1 MRTDEPCP
9 GSSVKRRDQEASMR
23 IPTALALAPLLLTLA
38 LAAPAAAQPQ
48 ERFGAN
54 QPTGAGAG
62 QTKALDFAGGRIFQA
77 TGFGNTFMVTT
88 KAGNV
93 IIDTSLPTNAARHH
107 ALLKAVSAAP
117 IKDII
122 LTHSHGDHTGG
133 VPAWKEAGTHVI
145 GQANEVEFRNY
156 QTRLEGFFVA
166 RNSAQYNAP
175 AGALGAGARGYNAP
189 AGALGAGARG
199 IGASPGN
206 YAAAPL
212 ADVLFDKE
220 YRFKLGDL
228 TFDCLAMPG
237 ETPDMLNVWIP
248 ELKALFIGD
257 NYYAS
262 FPNMYTLRGTL
273 TRPALN
279 YVQSIDKV
287 LALKPEIV
295 LPSHG
300 NPIVGAANV
309 QRVLTQY
316 RDAILYVHDAT
327 VRGMNQGKDA
337 FTLMKEIKLPPE
349 LEVGEGYGAI
359 SWSVRGIYEGY
370 AGWFDG
376 DPATMYSTAPPQAY
390 AEIVRL
396 AGGAG
401 PVAARAEGLVATDP
415 ALALRL
421 TSAALDAEPKNPAA
435 LAARR
440 HALEGLLA
448 ASQNSNESGWLHA
461 GLNRVEA
468 AQK

>member
-1 MRTDEPCP
+1 
-9 GSSVKRRDQEASMR
+9 MR
-23 IPTALALAPLLLTLA
+23 IILATVLALS
-38 LAAPAAAQPQ
+38 LAAPAMGQPSPTGDAPLGAAQP
-48 ERFGAN
+48 
-54 QPTGAGAG
+54 TSAGAG
-62 QTKALDFAGGRIFQA
+62 QTKALEFAGGRIFQA

-93 IIDTSLPTNAARHH
+93 IIDTSSAQNAKRHH
-107 ALLKAVSAAP
+107 ALLRAVSTAP
-117 IKDII
+117 IKDIV
-122 LTHSHGDHTGG
+122 LTHAHGDHAGG
-133 VPAWKEAGTHVI
+133 VAIWKEPGTRVV
-145 GQANEVEFRNY
+145 GQENEVSFRNY
-156 QTRLEGFFVA
+156 MTRLEGFFAV
-166 RNSAQYNAP
+166 RNAAQYNAP
-175 AGALGAGARGYNAP
+175 GLRQVANP
-189 AGALGAGARG
+189 N
-199 IGASPGN
+199 PGN
-206 YAAAPL
+206 YAATPL

-262 FPNMYTLRGTL
+262 FPNMYTLRGTP

-279 YVQSIDKV
+279 YVESINKV

-300 NPIVGAANV
+300 VPIVGAANV

-327 VRGMNQGKDA
+327 VRGMNQGQDVYS
-337 FTLMKEIKLPPE
+337 LMKTIKLPPE
-349 LEVGEGYGAI
+349 LYVGEGYGAI

-376 DPATMYSTAPPQAY
+376 DPATMYATAPAEAY

-401 PVAARAEGLVATDP
+401 PVASRAEALVASDP

-421 TSAALDAEPKNPAA
+421 TSAALSVEPKNPAA
-435 LAARR
+435 LTARKA
-440 HALEGLLA
+440 ALEKLMA
-448 ASQNSNESGWLHA
+448 ASKNSNESGWLHA
-461 GLNRVEA
+461 GLNEVAA

>member
-1 MRTDEPCP
+1 MRT
-9 GSSVKRRDQEASMR
+9 
-23 IPTALALAPLLLTLA
+23 I
-38 LAAPAAAQPQ
+38 LAAAALSLGWALSLAGPAAAQQQ
-48 ERFGAN
+48 ERLGPN
-54 QPTGAGAG
+54 QPTNAGAG
-62 QTKALDFAGGRIFQA
+62 QTKALEFAGGRIFQA

-93 IIDTSLPTNAARHH
+93 IIDTSSAPNAQRHH
-107 ALLKAVSAAP
+107 ALLKAVSTAP

-133 VPAWKEAGTHVI
+133 VAAWKEPGTHVV

-156 QTRLEGFFVA
+156 QERLQGFFA
-166 RNSAQYNAP
+166 MRNAAQYNMP
-175 AGALGAGARGYNAP
+175 RPRLTPGAN
-189 AGALGAGARG
+189 
-199 IGASPGN
+199 PGN
-206 YAAAPL
+206 YAAPPL
-212 ADVLFDKE
+212 ADTLFDKE
-220 YRFKLGDL
+220 LKLKVGDL

-279 YVQSIDKV
+279 YVESINKV
-287 LALKPEIV
+287 LALRPEIV

-300 NPIVGAANV
+300 VPIVGAANV
-309 QRVLTQY
+309 QRILTQY

-327 VRGMNQGKDA
+327 VRGMNEGTDV
-337 FTLMKEIKLPPE
+337 FTLMKTVKLPAE

-359 SWSVRGIYEGY
+359 GWSVRGIYEGY
-370 AGWFDG
+370 AGWFDT
-376 DPATMYSTAPPQAY
+376 DPATMYAVSPTEAY
-390 AEIVRL
+390 AEIVRI

-401 PVAARAEGLVATDP
+401 PVAARAQALVASDP

-421 TSAALDAEPKNPAA
+421 TSAALAAEPKNAAA
-435 LAARR
+435 LAVQKQ
-440 HALEGLLA
+440 ALDRLLA
-448 ASQNSNESGWLHA
+448 ASKNSNEGGWLHA
-461 GLNRVEA
+461 GLSKVEA
-468 AQK
+468 ALK

>member
-1 MRTDEPCP
+1 MR
-9 GSSVKRRDQEASMR
+9 
-23 IPTALALAPLLLTLA
+23 TALALILA
-38 LAAPAAAQPQ
+38 LGLAGAAAAQSQAQPAAQ
-48 ERFGAN
+48 FGAA
-54 QPTGAGAG
+54 QPTGAGAN
-62 QTKALDFAGGRIFQA
+62 QTRPLVFAGGRIYQA

-88 KAGNV
+88 KAGDV
-93 IIDTSLPTNAARHH
+93 IIDTSLPMNAARHH
-107 ALLKAVSAAP
+107 ALLRTVSTAP

-133 VPAWKEAGTHVI
+133 VTAWKEAGTHVI
-145 GQANEVEFRNY
+145 EQANSVEFRNY
-156 QTRLEGFFVA
+156 QARLEGFFTQ
-166 RNSAQYNAP
+166 RNAAQYNAGP
-175 AGALGAGARGYNAP
+175 GALGARAA
-189 AGALGAGARG
+189 GAGA
-199 IGASPGN
+199 AYPGD
-206 YAAAPL
+206 YAAPPL
-212 ADVLFDKE
+212 ADVLFEKE

-262 FPNMYTLRGTL
+262 FPNMYTLRGTPP
-273 TRPALN
+273 RPALN
-279 YVQSIDKV
+279 YVESINKV

-300 NPIVGAANV
+300 VPIVGAANV

-327 VRGMNQGKDA
+327 VRGMDQGKDA

-349 LEVGEGYGAI
+349 LYVGEGYGAI
-359 SWSVRGIYEGY
+359 GWSVRGIYEGY

-376 DPATMYSTAPPQAY
+376 DPATMYATAPSEAY
-390 AEIVRL
+390 AELVKI
-396 AGGAG
+396 AGGAT
-401 PVAARAEGLVATDP
+401 PVAARAQALVATDP

-421 TSAALDAEPKNPAA
+421 TSAALAAEPNNAAA
-435 LAARR
+435 LAARKA
-440 HALEGLLA
+440 ALEKLLA
-448 ASQNSNESGWLHA
+448 ASKNSNESGWLHA
-461 GLNRVEA
+461 GLSRVEA

>member
-1 MRTDEPCP
+1 MTRPSNLGELSMRTIL
-9 GSSVKRRDQEASMR
+9 AA
-23 IPTALALAPLLLTLA
+23 ALVLG
-38 LAAPAAAQPQ
+38 LAAPAAAQ
-48 ERFGAN
+48 ETLGAN
-54 QPTGAGAG
+54 QPTGAGAN
-62 QTKALDFAGGRIFQA
+62 QTKALSFAGGRIFQA

-88 KAGNV
+88 KQGDV
-93 IIDTSLPTNAARHH
+93 IIDTSLPMNAKRHH
-107 ALLKAVSAAP
+107 DLLRAQDKAP
-117 IKDII
+117 IKDVI

-175 AGALGAGARGYNAP
+175 AGALGAGARGV
-189 AGALGAGARG
+189 GAN
-199 IGASPGN
+199 PGN
-206 YAAAPL
+206 YAAPPL

-220 YRFKLGDL
+220 YKFKLGDL

-262 FPNMYTLRGTL
+262 FPNMYTLRGTPP
-273 TRPALN
+273 RPALN
-279 YVQSIDKV
+279 YVESINKV

-300 NPIVGAANV
+300 VPIVGAANV

-327 VRGMNQGKDA
+327 VRGMNQGKDVYA
-337 FTLMKEIKLPPE
+337 LMKEIKLPSE
-349 LEVGEGYGAI
+349 LYVGEGYGSI
-359 SWSVRGIYEGY
+359 SWSVRGVYEGY

-376 DPATMYSTAPPQAY
+376 DPATMYATSPAAADT
-390 AEIVRL
+390 ELVRI
-396 AGGAG
+396 AGGAT
-401 PVAARAEGLVATDP
+401 PLAARAEAVVATDP

-421 TSAALDAEPKNPAA
+421 TSAALAAEPKNPAA
-435 LAARR
+435 LAARK
-440 HALEGLLA
+440 HALDRLLA
-448 ASQNSNESGWLHA
+448 ASKNSNEGGWLHA
-461 GLNRVEA
+461 GLSRVEA

>member
-1 MRTDEPCP
+1 MRTILAAAAILGLAIALPA
-9 GSSVKRRDQEASMR
+9 SAQDQER
-23 IPTALALAPLLLTLA
+23 LG
-38 LAAPAAAQPQ
+38 
-48 ERFGAN
+48 RN
-54 QPTGAGAG
+54 QPTTAGAN
-62 QTKALDFAGGRIFQA
+62 QTKALAFAGGRIFQA

-93 IIDTSLPTNAARHH
+93 IIDTSSAQNAQRHH
-107 ALLKAVSAAP
+107 ALLKAVYTAP
-117 IKDII
+117 IKDVI

-133 VPAWKEAGTHVI
+133 VAAWQEPGTHVV

-156 QTRLEGFFVA
+156 QERLAGFFAV
-166 RNSAQYNAP
+166 RNAAQYNAP
-175 AGALGAGARGYNAP
+175 VLRRVANP
-189 AGALGAGARG
+189 N
-199 IGASPGN
+199 PGN
-206 YAAAPL
+206 YAAPPL
-212 ADVLFDKE
+212 ADTLFEKE
-220 YRFKLGDL
+220 LKLKVGDL

-279 YVQSIDKV
+279 YVESINKV

-300 NPIVGAANV
+300 VPIVGAANV

-327 VRGMNQGKDA
+327 VKGMNEGQDA
-337 FTLMKEIKLPPE
+337 FTLMKTIKLPKD

-370 AGWFDG
+370 AGWFDT
-376 DPATMYSTAPPQAY
+376 DPATMYAVSPAEAE
-390 AEIVRL
+390 AEIVRIG
-396 AGGAG
+396 GGAG
-401 PVAARAEGLVATDP
+401 PIAAHAEALVATNP

-421 TSAALDAEPKNPAA
+421 TSAVLAAEPKHAAA
-435 LAARR
+435 LTARK
-440 HALEGLLA
+440 HALETLLA
-448 ASQNSNESGWLHA
+448 ASKNSNESGWLHA
-461 GLNRVEA
+461 GLARVEA
-468 AQK
+468 ARK

>member
-1 MRTDEPCP
+1 MR
-9 GSSVKRRDQEASMR
+9 
-23 IPTALALAPLLLTLA
+23 TALALILA
-38 LAAPAAAQPQ
+38 LGVAGSVFAQQP
-48 ERFGAN
+48 ERFGGAS
-54 QPTGAGAG
+54 QPTGVGAG
-62 QTKALDFAGGRIFQA
+62 QAKALSFAGGRIFQA

-93 IIDTSLPTNAARHH
+93 IIDTSLPTNAARHR
-107 ALLKAVSAAP
+107 ALLRAVSAGP
-117 IKDII
+117 VKDII

-133 VPAWKEAGTHVI
+133 VPVWTEPGTHVI

-166 RNSAQYNAP
+166 RNAAQYNAT
-175 AGALGAGARGYNAP
+175 ANIGRLGAA
-189 AGALGAGARG
+189 
-199 IGASPGN
+199 GASPGN
-206 YAAAPL
+206 YAAPPL

-262 FPNMYTLRGTL
+262 FPNLYTLRGTEP
-273 TRPALN
+273 RPALN
-279 YVQSIDKV
+279 YVESINKV

-300 NPIVGAANV
+300 MPIVGAENV
-309 QRVLTQY
+309 RKTLTQY

-327 VRGMNQGKDA
+327 VRGMNQGKDV
-337 FTLMKEIKLPPE
+337 FTLMKTIKLPAD

-370 AGWFDG
+370 AGWFDT
-376 DPATMYSTAPPQAY
+376 DPATMYAAAPAEAY
-390 AEIVRL
+390 GELVRI

-401 PVAARAEGLVATDP
+401 PVAARAETLVATDP

-421 TSAALDAEPKNPAA
+421 TSAALAADPKNRAS
-435 LAARR
+435 LTARR
-440 HALEGLLA
+440 HALENLLS
-448 ASQNSNESGWLHA
+448 ASKNSNESGWLRA
-461 GLNRVEA
+461 GLAQVEA
-468 AQK
+468 GLK

>member
-1 MRTDEPCP
+1 MRPIL
-9 GSSVKRRDQEASMR
+9 S
-23 IPTALALAPLLLTLA
+23 LALAFG
-38 LAAPAAAQPQ
+38 LAAAAAQSQPQ
-48 ERFGAN
+48 PQPQFGAN
-54 QPTGAGAG
+54 QPTTAGAG
-62 QTKALDFAGGRIFQA
+62 QTKALSFAGGRIFQA

-93 IIDTSLPTNAARHH
+93 IVDTSLPMNAARHK
-107 ALLKAVSAAP
+107 ALLRAVSAGP
-117 IKDII
+117 VKDII

-133 VPAWKEAGTHVI
+133 ASAWKEAGTHVI

-156 QTRLEGFFVA
+156 QTRLEGFFAA
-166 RNSAQYNAP
+166 RNGAQYNAT
-175 AGALGAGARGYNAP
+175 A
-189 AGALGAGARG
+189 G
-199 IGASPGN
+199 IGRMGAAAANPGN
-206 YAAAPL
+206 YAAPPL

-220 YRFKLGDL
+220 YKFKLGDL

-300 NPIVGAANV
+300 APIVGAENV
-309 QRVLTQY
+309 RKVLTQY

-327 VRGMNQGKDA
+327 VRGMNEGKDVYS
-337 FTLMKEIKLPPE
+337 LMKSIKLPPE

-370 AGWFDG
+370 AGWFDT
-376 DPATMYSTAPPQAY
+376 DPATMYATAPSEAY
-390 AEIVRL
+390 AELVRV

-401 PVAARAEGLVATDP
+401 PVAARAEALVASDP

-421 TSAALDAEPKNPAA
+421 TSAALAAEPKNPAA
-435 LAARR
+435 LTARQ
-440 HALEGLLA
+440 HALEKLLA
-448 ASQNSNESGWLHA
+448 ASKNSNESGWLHA
-461 GLNRVEA
+461 GLNKVEA
-468 AQK
+468 ARK

>member
-1 MRTDEPCP
+1 MRTP
-9 GSSVKRRDQEASMR
+9 R
-23 IPTALALAPLLLTLA
+23 ALSLAPVLLTLA
-38 LAAPAAAQPQ
+38 FAASAMAQPQ

-62 QTKALDFAGGRIFQA
+62 QTKALEFAGGRIFQA
-77 TGFGNTFMVTT
+77 TGFGNTFMVIT

-93 IIDTSLPTNAARHH
+93 IVDTSLPMNAARHH

-133 VPAWKEAGTHVI
+133 VGAWKEAGTHVI
-145 GQANEVEFRNY
+145 GQAGEVEFRNY
-156 QTRLEGFFVA
+156 QTRLEGFFVR
-166 RNSAQYNAP
+166 RNAGQYNAP
-175 AGALGAGARGYNAP
+175 VGALGG
-189 AGALGAGARG
+189 GALGGGAGAGRVDMN
-199 IGASPGN
+199 PGN

-279 YVQSIDKV
+279 YVESIDKY
-287 LALKPEIV
+287 LGLKTEIV

-300 NPIVGAANV
+300 LPIVGAANV

-327 VRGMNQGKDA
+327 VRGMNEGKDA
-337 FTLMKEIKLPPE
+337 FTLMKTVKLPPE

-376 DPATMYSTAPPQAY
+376 DPATMYATAPSEAY

-396 AGGAG
+396 AGGAT
-401 PVAARAEGLVATDP
+401 PVAARAESLVATDP

-421 TSAALDAEPKNPAA
+421 TSAALAAEPKSPAA
-435 LAARR
+435 LAARK
-440 HALEGLLA
+440 HALERLLA
-448 ASQNSNESGWLHA
+448 ASKNSNESGWLHA
-461 GLNRVEA
+461 GLSRVEA